1 MPDNRVAPPS
11 HFATAAADEVSPPDK
26 GIASRATEPR
36 GGGPHGAGV
45 PGGGGDI
52 PVDRR
57 GAAAPAARPQAQAAP
72 PTPRNTAPRSPPA
85 FQTLS
90 PTPRQNTPRADTD

>member
-36 GGGPHGAGV
+36 GGGPHGAAV
-45 PGGGGDI
+45 PGGGGDT

-57 GAAAPAARPQAQAAP
+57 SDAALAADPQPQSAAPM
-72 PTPRNTAPRSPPA
+72 PRNPAPGSGPRA
-85 FQTLS
+85 QTLPATCAEEFAGGS
-90 PTPRQNTPRADTD
+90 